1 MSSVDSTPADL
12 SMAPAAI
19 ETALNE
25 LSETKR
31 FRILVCHENDELRI
45 FVEGAALPE
54 KQKWVPKVRRLLG
67 QVGLKTSHPIY
78 IYGRKIG
85 DILPQWQQRLAP
97 NQSSSVSQD
106 SQSTEA
112 SPAQAQSSASASSEE
127 PRSAEVASQ
136 TSSPTSPTTQEE
148 PSSPKTGT
156 RPSPNKPQQSQS
168 SRSPNR
174 RSQSTNSRSSTSS
187 DKSFPTAVK
196 WGAIAGGG
204 IVFVFLAALGVRSL
218 LPSSSS
224 SSSPDAPQ
232 TQEYAL
238 QFDGE
243 DDIAIAA
250 QGYLPAF
257 TSADGGFSVSSWI
270 YPTEFTTYGRVVER
284 SDNTLSDRFLFV
296 IDHEERGIRLSLNGS
311 YAIGVGLP
319 LNEWSHVVGTYD
331 GTYIRVYI
339 NGELKAET
347 LYQGGIDL
355 TTSELWIGNNR
366 ENSRPFA
373 GSLKDIQLW
382 QRALTDEEIQQ
393 AMQQTPSAETR
404 GLLASWE
411 FSEASEA
418 VLTDQVSGIP
428 LSLQVAPNP
437 FSSTDGPQ
445 LIEAP

>member
-1 MSSVDSTPADL
+1 
-12 SMAPAAI
+12 MAPAAL

-31 FRILVCHENDELRI
+31 FRMIVCHENDELRI
-45 FVEGAALPE
+45 FIEGAALPE

-85 DILPQWQQRLAP
+85 AILPQWQQRLAP
-97 NQSSSVSQD
+97 NQSSSASQD

-127 PRSAEVASQ
+127 PPSAEGTSQASPSAPS
-136 TSSPTSPTTQEE
+136 TPQEK
-148 PSSPKTGT
+148 SLSPKTDI
-156 RPSPNKPQQSQS
+156 RPSPNKPQRSQS
-168 SRSPNR
+168 PLSPNR
-174 RSQSTNSRSSTSS
+174 RSQLTNSRSSTSR

-204 IVFVFLAALGVRSL
+204 MVFLFFAALGVRSL
-218 LPSSSS
+218 LLSPSSSNT
-224 SSSPDAPQ
+224 PQ
-232 TQEYAL
+232 PQEYAL

-257 TSADGGFSVSSWI
+257 TSTTGGFSVSSWV

-382 QRALTDEEIQQ
+382 QRALTDGEIQQ

>member
-1 MSSVDSTPADL
+1 MSADL
-12 SMAPAAI
+12 SMSPAAL

-25 LSETKR
+25 QSETKR
-31 FRILVCHENDELRI
+31 FRMIVCHENDELRI

-54 KQKWVPKVRRLLG
+54 KPKWVPKVRRLLG

-97 NQSSSVSQD
+97 NQSSSASQD

-112 SPAQAQSSASASSEE
+112 SPAQAQSSAAASSEK
-127 PRSAEVASQ
+127 PPSAEGTSQASP
-136 TSSPTSPTTQEE
+136 SAPPTPPEKS
-148 PSSPKTGT
+148 SSPKIGT
-156 RPSPNKPQQSQS
+156 KPSPKKPERSQN
-168 SRSPNR
+168 SRSTKQ
-174 RSQSTNSRSSTSS
+174 RSQPTKSRSSTSH
-187 DKSFPTAVK
+187 DKSFPAAVK

-224 SSSPDAPQ
+224 SSSPDTPQ
-232 TQEYAL
+232 PQEYAL

-257 TSADGGFSVSSWI
+257 TSADGGFSVSTWV
-270 YPTEFTTYGRVVER
+270 YPTRMDNYSRIVER
-284 SDNTLSDRFLFV
+284 SDNTHNDRLLFV
-296 IDHEERGIRLSLNGS
+296 IDHEERGIRLSLSGN
-311 YAIGVGLP
+311 YAIGSGLP
-319 LNEWSHVVGTYD
+319 LNEWSHAVGTYD
-331 GTYIRVYI
+331 GAYIRVYI

-366 ENSRPFA
+366 QNNRPFA

-382 QRALTDEEIQQ
+382 QRALTGEEIQQ
-393 AMQQTPSAETR
+393 AMQQTPSADTP